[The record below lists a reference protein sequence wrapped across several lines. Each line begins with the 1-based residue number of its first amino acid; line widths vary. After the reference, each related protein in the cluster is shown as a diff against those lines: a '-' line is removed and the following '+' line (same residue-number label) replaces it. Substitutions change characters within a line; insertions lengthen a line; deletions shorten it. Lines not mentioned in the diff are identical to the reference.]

1 MLYREGIRGANI
13 KGRRAFMSEK
23 NEETRYPLGFSFI
36 LFYSQVVELIFSTA
50 MQLKFIIFD
59 IDKLFFKN

>member
-23 NEETRYPLGFSFI
+23 NEESRYPLGFSFI
-36 LFYSQVVELIFSTA
+36 LSYSQVVELIFSTA
-50 MQLKFIIFD
+50 M
-59 IDKLFFKN
+59 